1 MPYIIVFYSLSTANG
16 SGFVK
21 SGIESILKEESFTVP
36 SHTARNVINIAKEM
50 KKWIE
55 QPENNAETKRLEEN
69 LMKSIESCF
78 TYKGKIPKKQ
88 REKMWSAYHTLHTSA
103 NYLSLWKNFC
113 KTVGA
118 EGSPIFCQ
126 YIGDHVLKEL
136 AKLKYP
142 ISTNIT
148 IETEEAALTYEE
160 RNGLR
165 YAAGYVP
172 RSLKKKLYRSSH
184 QHKEVLISLLRN
196 LLDER
201 NDDFDDSTDWISLI
215 DRGGL
220 KRVNNDTY
228 QLFVALETQLRKQIN
243 SQHIPLLGAESKQI
257 LLNNDNVQFFWSIVC
272 TEWEEEIGNVLLEMI
287 VNEWVTIRGF
297 SYANNWIEKYKQ
309 DTQTTTGKSKG
320 LRKQLLATKSE

>member
-1 MPYIIVFYSLSTANG
+1 MKDGV
-16 SGFVK
+16 
-21 SGIESILKEESFTVP
+21 ESILKDESFTVP
-36 SHTARNVINIAKEM
+36 SQTARNVINIAKDM

-55 QPENNAETKRLEEN
+55 QPENNAEITRFEEN

-88 REKMWSAYHTLHTSA
+88 REKMWSAYHTLRTST
-103 NYLSLWKNFC
+103 NYLSLWKKFC
-113 KTVGA
+113 KTVGTEA
-118 EGSPIFCQ
+118 SPIFCQ
-126 YIGDHVLKEL
+126 YIGDHVLKEQ

-142 ISTNIT
+142 ISDTSR
-148 IETEEAALTYEE
+148 IETEEAELTYEE

-201 NDDFDDSTDWISLI
+201 NDDFDDDSTNWIDLI

-220 KRVNNDTY
+220 KRINNDTY
-228 QLFVALETQLRKQIN
+228 QLFVALEMQLRKQIN
-243 SQHIPLLGAESKQI
+243 SQHIPQLGAESKRM

-272 TEWEEEIGNVLLEMI
+272 TEWEEEIGNILLELI
-287 VNEWVTIRGF
+287 INEWVTIRGF
-297 SYANNWIEKYKQ
+297 SYTSNWMEKYKQ
-309 DTQTTTGKSKG
+309 DAQKTTGKSKG
-320 LRKQLLATKSE
+320 LRKQLLAAKSE